1 MNTIRCSIVEDLLP
15 LYIDG
20 ALREETAQEVREHLS
35 ACPACRTEGVLVGES
50 GKTVPPDPHDY
61 EDTAD

>member
-20 ALREETAQEVREHLS
+20 ALREETAQAVRGNTS
-35 ACPACRTEGVLVGES
+35 APA
-50 GKTVPPDPHDY
+50 PPAGTSMRSWPRP
-61 EDTAD
+61 

>member
-20 ALREETAQEVREHLS
+20 ALRINHTHQ
-35 ACPACRTEGVLVGES
+35 
-50 GKTVPPDPHDY
+50 K
-61 EDTAD
+61 